1 MSEPGMSETEE
12 KQDRN
17 DTQGDEETLFPSQ
30 AAARLGVTKGW
41 IHRLIRDGRLP
52 ATRMDS
58 PFGSPAGHYFVI
70 RAKDLDAV
78 RGLKRTGRPKQS
90 EPQVGPDEVELI

>member
-1 MSEPGMSETEE
+1 MSESQQIPES
-12 KQDRN
+12 
-17 DTQGDEETLFPSQ
+17 EETLFPSQ

-58 PFGSPAGHYFVI
+58 PFGSPVGHYFVI
-70 RAKDLDAV
+70 RASDLDAV
-78 RGLKRTGRPKQS
+78 RGPKANRKTEAIKAAS
-90 EPQVGPDEVELI
+90 